1 VNCCDHGTL
10 LCVACPDC
18 ARAGHRRA
26 GHRRAA
32 ACLLL
37 ALALV
42 AVPVILAVRRG

>member
-1 VNCCDHGTL
+1 MNCCSHGTL

-18 ARAGHRRA
+18 ARAAHRRA
-26 GHRRAA
+26 GIAAA

-42 AVPVILAVRRG
+42 AVPLLLAVRRG